1 MTYVVGYAPDERGKA
16 ALHLAAVLARSSGED
31 LVVCSAVPAPW
42 VPSMAKVD
50 AEYHAYLD
58 QQADD
63 ALAAARANLPP
74 DVSAEFVRHRARSA
88 PTGILE
94 VADEHQAALIVLGSS
109 SAGVFGHVALGSVTD
124 RLLHSSPRPIAL
136 ATRGFRAKA
145 GATVRRATVAYGG
158 SEAADDLVVAS
169 ASVAAR
175 VGASLRLATFAVW
188 ARPDYTTRLGT
199 EGEDPVLA
207 EWLGE
212 MRGAAQEA
220 LKAVRELRSVPHDLE
235 TVIGVG
241 SSWAEAIEDIEWD
254 EGDVLVVG
262 SIALGPVARVFLGSR
277 ATKIVR
283 HSPVPVVVLPSAAA
297 EELADQARPA

>member
-1 MTYVVGYAPDERGKA
+1 
-16 ALHLAAVLARSSGED
+16 
-31 LVVCSAVPAPW
+31 
-42 VPSMAKVD
+42 MAKVD

>member
-1 MTYVVGYAPDERGKA
+1 
-16 ALHLAAVLARSSGED
+16 
-31 LVVCSAVPAPW
+31 
-42 VPSMAKVD
+42 
-50 AEYHAYLD
+50 
-58 QQADD
+58 
-63 ALAAARANLPP
+63 
-74 DVSAEFVRHRARSA
+74 
-88 PTGILE
+88 
-94 VADEHQAALIVLGSS
+94 
-109 SAGVFGHVALGSVTD
+109 
-124 RLLHSSPRPIAL
+124 
-136 ATRGFRAKA
+136 
-145 GATVRRATVAYGG
+145 
-158 SEAADDLVVAS
+158 
-169 ASVAAR
+169 
-175 VGASLRLATFAVW
+175 
-188 ARPDYTTRLGT
+188 
-199 EGEDPVLA
+199 
-207 EWLGE
+207 